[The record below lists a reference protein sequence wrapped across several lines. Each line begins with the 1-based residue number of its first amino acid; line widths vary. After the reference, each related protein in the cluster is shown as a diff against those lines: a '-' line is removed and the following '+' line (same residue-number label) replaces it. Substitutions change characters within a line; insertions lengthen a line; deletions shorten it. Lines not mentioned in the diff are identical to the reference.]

1 LSEKKDDELT
11 TAELDLRLRE
21 LLREKEIVRHIS
33 VSTIQVINLFIL
45 APSRI

>member
-21 LLREKEIVRHIS
+21 LLREKEIVRHIYKR
-33 VSTIQVINLFIL
+33 INNT
-45 APSRI
+45 SY